1 VEVTSLSARVNV
13 TRQVSEQAL
22 VKEPPIE
29 GWGQVSR
36 IDAGE
41 KRPHARVEH
50 LARDEIGRATP

>member
-22 VKEPPIE
+22 VKEPPSE
-29 GWGQVSR
+29 GWGQVSG

-41 KRPHARVEH
+41 KRLHAQVEH